1 MKQESG
7 SDGQAGFALDEEAK
21 AQKLERLRQRL
32 QAATPATQKPVR
44 RYEWDVRRTVMAVFL
59 VLVFGLAIV
68 AGSGVFK

>member
-1 MKQESG
+1 MKHGAG

-32 QAATPATQKPVR
+32 TASTPLTAKPVR
-44 RYEWDVRRTVMAVFL
+44 RTEWDVRRMLMAAFL

-68 AGSGVFK
+68 AGSGVFR